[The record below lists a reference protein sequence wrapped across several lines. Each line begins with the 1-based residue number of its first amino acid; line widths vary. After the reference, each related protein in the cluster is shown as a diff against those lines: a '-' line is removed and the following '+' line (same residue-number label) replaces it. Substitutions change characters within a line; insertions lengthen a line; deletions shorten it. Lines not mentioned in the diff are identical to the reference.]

1 MKSQGLQIVDMP
13 AAELDKWRKS
23 LAGVETAW
31 VASAEKKGVAAKAL
45 MADIRKG
52 AAKYAG
58 MTPNEVMLD
67 AINNPVQGIYDM
79 K

>member
-1 MKSQGLQIVDMP
+1 
-13 AAELDKWRKS
+13 
-23 LAGVETAW
+23 
-31 VASAEKKGVAAKAL
+31 
-45 MADIRKG
+45 MADIRKA

>member
-1 MKSQGLQIVDMP
+1 
-13 AAELDKWRKS
+13 

-31 VASAEKKGVAAKAL
+31 VADAEKKGVPAKAM
-45 MADIRKG
+45 MADIRKA